1 MESGGG
7 MPQLREVRRG
17 PQKAG
22 NWVRRAQRSG
32 ARENYL
38 GIDILLYLTV
48 TSIRSTSLGM
58 FEPSL
63 SIEA

>member
-32 ARENYL
+32 AR
-38 GIDILLYLTV
+38 
-48 TSIRSTSLGM
+48 
-58 FEPSL
+58 
-63 SIEA
+63 